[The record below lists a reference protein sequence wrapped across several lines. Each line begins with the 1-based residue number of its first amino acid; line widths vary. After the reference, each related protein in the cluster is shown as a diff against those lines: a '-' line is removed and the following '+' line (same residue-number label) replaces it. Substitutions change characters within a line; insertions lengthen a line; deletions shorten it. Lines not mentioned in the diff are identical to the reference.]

1 MSFTEIQQ
9 QVSQMSP
16 EERDKLS
23 AFLVALRIR
32 ENDLFSEVSRRL
44 DDPSDQWIDWEQAKN
59 DLGFTDDE
67 LRP

>member
-32 ENDLFSEVSRRL
+32 ENDLFSEVSKRL

-59 DLGFTDDE
+59 DLGFTDEE

>member
-16 EERDKLS
+16 EERDKRS
-23 AFLVALRIR
+23 AFLVALIIR

-44 DDPSDQWIDWEQAKN
+44 DDPSDKWIDWEQAKN
-59 DLGFTDDE
+59 DLGFTDEE

>member
-1 MSFTEIQQ
+1 MSLTEIQQ

-23 AFLVALRIR
+23 AFLVALRSR
-32 ENDLFSEVSRRL
+32 ESAFFSEVSRRL
-44 DDPSDQWIDWEQAKN
+44 DDPSEKWIDWDQAKN
-59 DLGFTDDE
+59 ELGFTDEE

>member
-23 AFLVALRIR
+23 DFLVALIIR
-32 ENDLFSEVSRRL
+32 ENDFFSEVSGRL
-44 DDPSDQWIDWEQAKN
+44 DDPSDKWIDWEQAKN
-59 DLGFTDDE
+59 DLGFTDEE

>member
-32 ENDLFSEVSRRL
+32 ENDLFSEVSGRL

>member
-1 MSFTEIQQ
+1 
-9 QVSQMSP
+9 MSP

-32 ENDLFSEVSRRL
+32 ENEFLSEVSRRIA
-44 DDPSDQWIDWEQAKN
+44 DPTEKWIDWEQAKN
-59 DLGFTDDE
+59 DLGFTDEE

>member
-32 ENDLFSEVSRRL
+32 ENDLFSEVSKRL

>member
-32 ENDLFSEVSRRL
+32 ENDFFSEVSRRL
-44 DDPSDQWIDWEQAKN
+44 DDPSDKWIDWEQAKN
-59 DLGFTDDE
+59 DLGFTDEE